1 MNKRYTV
8 VEIQELKAL
17 IKETMREVLQEE
29 RLRLCQI
36 LIPYISDD
44 EQREL
49 EAEFGVPSDDA
60 EDEVIDLTDW
70 VRYGNKI
77 SQKSDKMSKIFGSK

>member
-1 MNKRYTV
+1 M
-8 VEIQELKAL
+8 EIEELKAL

-36 LIPYISDD
+36 LIPYISDE

-49 EAEFGVPSDDA
+49 ETEFGSPLKDTDD
-60 EDEVIDLTDW
+60 EIIDMTDW
-70 VRYGNKI
+70 VRNGNQI
-77 SQKSDKMSKIFGSK
+77 SQTSD

>member
-1 MNKRYTV
+1 

-29 RLRLCQI
+29 RLQLCKI

-44 EQREL
+44 EQREI
-49 EAEFGVPSDDA
+49 EADFGVPLENDD
-60 EDEVIDLTDW
+60 DEVVDMTDW
-70 VRYGNKI
+70 VKYGNPI
-77 SQKSDKMSKIFGSK
+77 SQKSD

>member
-1 MNKRYTV
+1 

-36 LIPYISDD
+36 LIPYISDE
-44 EQREL
+44 EQSEL
-49 EAEFGVPSDDA
+49 EAEFGLPSDDA
-60 EDEVIDLTDW
+60 DDEVVDMTDW
-70 VRYGNKI
+70 VKNGNQI
-77 SQKSDKMSKIFGSK
+77 SQKSD

>member
-1 MNKRYTV
+1 

-36 LIPYISDD
+36 LIPYITDD

-49 EAEFGVPSDDA
+49 EAEFGSPLEDADD
-60 EDEVIDLTDW
+60 ELVDMTDW
-70 VRYGNKI
+70 VKNGNQI
-77 SQKSDKMSKIFGSK
+77 SQKSD

>member
-1 MNKRYTV
+1 
-8 VEIQELKAL
+8 VEIQKLKAL

-29 RLRLCQI
+29 IQLCKI

-49 EAEFGVPSDDA
+49 EADFGVPLEND
-60 EDEVIDLTDW
+60 DEVVDMTDW
-70 VRYGNKI
+70 VKYGNPI
-77 SQKSDKMSKIFGSK
+77 SQKSD

>member
-1 MNKRYTV
+1 M
-8 VEIQELKAL
+8 EIQELKAL

-36 LIPYISDD
+36 LIPYINDG

-49 EAEFGVPSDDA
+49 EVEFGIPSDDA
-60 EDEVIDLTDW
+60 EDELIDMTNW

-77 SQKSDKMSKIFGSK
+77 SQKSD

>member
-1 MNKRYTV
+1 

-29 RLRLCQI
+29 RLQLCKI

-49 EAEFGVPSDDA
+49 EADFGVPSENDD
-60 EDEVIDLTDW
+60 DKVVDMTDW
-70 VRYGNKI
+70 VRYGNPI
-77 SQKSDKMSKIFGSK
+77 SQKSD

>member
-1 MNKRYTV
+1 MNKRYT

-17 IKETMREVLQEE
+17 IKETMLEVLQEE

-36 LIPYISDD
+36 LILYINDD

-49 EAEFGVPSDDA
+49 EAEFSVPSDDA
-60 EDEVIDLTDW
+60 EDEVIDMTDW
-70 VRYGNKI
+70 VKYRNKI
-77 SQKSDKMSKIFGSK
+77 SQKSD

>member
-1 MNKRYTV
+1 

-36 LIPYISDD
+36 LIPYVSDD
-44 EQREL
+44 EQSEL
-49 EAEFGVPSDDA
+49 ETEFSLPSEDADD
-60 EDEVIDLTDW
+60 DEIVDMTDW
-70 VRYGNKI
+70 VKNGNQV
-77 SQKSDKMSKIFGSK
+77 SQKSD

>member
-1 MNKRYTV
+1 M
-8 VEIQELKAL
+8 EIQELKAL

-49 EAEFGVPSDDA
+49 EAEFGIPSDDA
-60 EDEVIDLTDW
+60 DDEIVDMTDW
-70 VRYGNKI
+70 VKHGNQI
-77 SQKSDKMSKIFGSK
+77 SQKSS